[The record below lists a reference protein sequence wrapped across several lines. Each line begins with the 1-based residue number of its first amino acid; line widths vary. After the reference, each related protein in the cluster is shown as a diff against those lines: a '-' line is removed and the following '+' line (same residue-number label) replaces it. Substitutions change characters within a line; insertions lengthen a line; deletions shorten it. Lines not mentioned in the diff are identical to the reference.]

1 MRNWIKYRGLQVKI
15 QLVGILVLISEY
27 SLSNYLL
34 TDQLSSGYYDNLS
47 AKQCHDKSL
56 LCSVNDTSLCVT
68 QDEANE
74 VYHLGNWEYSY
85 YFRNA
90 PNSTLYSTLN
100 CGVWVLELR
109 AHIQSVIDG
118 SSQVGVVF
126 HNAIHL
132 I

>member
-1 MRNWIKYRGLQVKI
+1 MQSLAHKYL
-15 QLVGILVLISEY
+15 
-27 SLSNYLL
+27 
-34 TDQLSSGYYDNLS
+34 DQLSLSYYDNLS

-56 LCSVNDTSLCVT
+56 PCSVNDTSLCVT

-74 VYHLGNWEYSY
+74 VYRLGNWEYSY
-85 YFRNA
+85 YFRDA

-100 CGVWVLELR
+100 YGVWVLELR

-126 HNAIHL
+126 SQRYL
-132 I
+132 LYSRT